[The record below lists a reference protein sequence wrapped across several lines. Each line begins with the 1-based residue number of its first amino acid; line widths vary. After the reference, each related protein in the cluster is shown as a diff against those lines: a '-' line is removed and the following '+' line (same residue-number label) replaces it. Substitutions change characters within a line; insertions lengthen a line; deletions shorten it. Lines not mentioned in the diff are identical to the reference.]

1 MVNGILT
8 KKAAK
13 KKGRQE
19 ARSVAREPVLI
30 STVTAIPATL
40 GQELPLHGDKV
51 WTRAR
56 RRLKQVFRIITVA
69 QRRAQ
74 SLWPS
79 RT

>member
-30 STVTAIPATL
+30 STVTAIP
-40 GQELPLHGDKV
+40 GDAGRGIAAA
-51 WTRAR
+51 W
-56 RRLKQVFRIITVA
+56 
-69 QRRAQ
+69 QRG
-74 SLWPS
+74 LDS
-79 RT
+79 RSFGG

>member
-1 MVNGILT
+1 
-8 KKAAK
+8 
-13 KKGRQE
+13 
-19 ARSVAREPVLI
+19 LI

>member
-1 MVNGILT
+1 MVNT
-8 KKAAK
+8 DKKRPPRRKAAK
-13 KKGRQE
+13 KLG
-19 ARSVAREPVLI
+19 SVAREPVLI